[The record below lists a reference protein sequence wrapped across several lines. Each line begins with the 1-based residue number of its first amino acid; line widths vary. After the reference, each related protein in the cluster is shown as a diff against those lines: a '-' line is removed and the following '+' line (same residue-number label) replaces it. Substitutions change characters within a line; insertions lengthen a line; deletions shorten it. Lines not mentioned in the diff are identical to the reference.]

1 MALVKA
7 AAALLDANVHDRRVA
22 AAQKEFEVKGFSL
35 GHCLFFIGH
44 DIHQSSCLILLVDVL
59 ALDPV
64 V

>member
-1 MALVKA
+1 MTLVKA

-22 AAQKEFEVKGFSL
+22 AAQQEFEVEGSAL
-35 GHCLFFIGH
+35 GHSVFFIGY
-44 DIHQSSCLILLVDVL
+44 DIHQPSCLILLVNVL